1 MEAVTLILAVVALV
15 VAIIAFQRTGGIG
28 ELRQQVDNLSSK
40 TETVRERTANL
51 LDRFERLVRGRD
63 KAPSNPEKEEDQPDQ
78 FTKSE

>member
-15 VAIIAFQRTGGIG
+15 IAIIAFQRTGGIG

-51 LDRFERLVRGRD
+51 LDRFERLVRGRAKESSD
-63 KAPSNPEKEEDQPDQ
+63 QEKEDQPDQ
-78 FTKSE
+78 YSKPE